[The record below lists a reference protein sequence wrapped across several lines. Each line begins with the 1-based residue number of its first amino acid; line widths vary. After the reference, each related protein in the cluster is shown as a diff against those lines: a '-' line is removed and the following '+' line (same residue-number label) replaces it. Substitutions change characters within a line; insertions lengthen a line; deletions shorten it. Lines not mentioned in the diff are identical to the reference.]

1 MKLPFTAEQF
11 LDVFKTYNLAV
22 WPAQY
27 ILLFAA
33 LLMIFFSLRR
43 INNSHLYVSIG
54 LVFLW
59 LWMGIVYQL
68 LFFTSI
74 NKAAYIFGSLF
85 IIQGL
90 LFYFHGVLRK
100 EMLFEYQK
108 DLKSL
113 IAIIFFLYALI
124 FYPLLGYTF
133 GHKYPYNPTFGLPC
147 PTTIFTFGVLLLMV
161 QPKKILFIIPLIW
174 SVIGFTAA
182 LNLGIYEDIG
192 LLVAGLATLVVFSRK
207 IKSEAKFISINS
219 YQYW

>member
-1 MKLPFTAEQF
+1 MNLPFTTEQF

-27 ILLFAA
+27 IILFTA
-33 LLMIFFSLRR
+33 LLMIFLILKS
-43 INNSHLYVSIG
+43 ISNSNLYVSLG

-59 LWMGIVYQL
+59 LWMGIVYQIT
-68 LFFTSI
+68 FFTAI
-74 NKAAYIFGSLF
+74 NKAAYIFGALF

-90 LFYFHGVLRK
+90 LFYYHGVHK
-100 EMLFEYQK
+100 KKMLFVYQK
-108 DLKSL
+108 NLTGL

-124 FYPLLGYTF
+124 FYPLLGYAF
-133 GHKYPYNPTFGLPC
+133 GHTYPYNPTFGLPC
-147 PTTIFTFGVLLLMV
+147 PTTIFTFGVLLLMA

-192 LLVAGLATLVVFSRK
+192 LLVAGLATLVVIFTK
-207 IKSEAKFISINS
+207 NKK
-219 YQYW
+219 